1 MKLKLS
7 NYISELENKIKNN
20 KIDKDLAEEV
30 LTTIGFFQHER
41 FVHLL
46 VTVFVGISCILFLL
60 GSLHFG
66 LIGLF
71 LLFLITILLFIPYI
85 FHYYYLE
92 NGTQKL
98 YDLYFEIKKKTK

>member
-1 MKLKLS
+1 MKLKLN
-7 NYISELENKIKNN
+7 NYISELEDKIKNN
-20 KIDKDLAEEV
+20 KIEKGLAEEV

-60 GSLHFG
+60 GTLQFELTG
-66 LIGLF
+66 LL
-71 LLFLITILLFIPYI
+71 LLFIITLLLFIPYI

-98 YDLYFEIKKKTK
+98 YDLYYEIKKNTK